1 MRQHED
7 KPWLSVNVNLDFR
20 FESEQEKKEFQ
31 EEADDRGVPLAQ
43 VIQECIDEQSHVGAA
58 EDGQWMRDNDPDSI
72 MGIMNNIKSLS
83 DQIKGGE

>member
-1 MRQHED
+1 MRHEY
-7 KPWLSVNVNLDFR
+7 KPGEFFR

-43 VIQECIDEQSHVGAA
+43 VIQENIDEQNHVGGA

-72 MGIMNNIKSLS
+72 MGIMNNIKSLA

>member
-1 MRQHED
+1 MRHEY
-7 KPWLSVNVNLDFR
+7 KPGEFFR

-43 VIQECIDEQSHVGAA
+43 VIQENIDEQNHVGGA

-72 MGIMNNIKSLS
+72 MGIMENIKSLA